1 MPNIKSAKKRVL
13 IAESRR
19 IKNAAERSRVKTAVK
34 KFTEAVTSG
43 DKDNAQVLLV
53 NAIKKLD
60 KAAGKGILHK
70 KAAARKKSRLQ
81 RALNKVNQA

>member
-19 IKNAAERSRVKTAVK
+19 VKNAAIRSGVKTSIK

-43 DKDNAQVLLV
+43 DKENAQVLLI

-60 KAAGKGILHK
+60 KAAGKGVLHK

-81 RALNKVNQA
+81 KIFNKASQA